1 MSSRGFRCRGADR
14 QAGVSLVELMIGL
27 GLGMVLVAA
36 LLLLF
41 ANASSSGHN
50 LARAGAQIENGR
62 YVSELLREEM
72 QLAGFYGEMSVRGAV
87 YSTPDPCSVV
97 VTGWAAA
104 PLTIPTP
111 VTGYLGSDALGC
123 LADRKPGTQAIA
135 VRRLGTV
142 AVAPSTLD
150 IARAQYYVQYS
161 FCTDDMPPLLRSGI
175 DPVGFTL
182 RNRGCAAVNT
192 VRPYVSRIYYVA
204 SCRRCGSVPDTN
216 PTLKRV
222 DMVGDQL
229 VTTSL
234 ADGIDDLRFEYGF
247 DQDGNGSPDIWL
259 AAPGAAGPTAAWS
272 NVMAV
277 KLYFITRSLDKAEGR
292 ALAGAQTFQ
301 LGGLG
306 TVVTADDGYTRSLF
320 STLVRLVNPSA
331 ALEAQ

>member
-1 MSSRGFRCRGADR
+1 M
-14 QAGVSLVELMIGL
+14 VELMIGL
-27 GLGMVLVAA
+27 GLGMVLVAS

-62 YVSELLREEM
+62 YVSELLREEL
-72 QLAGFYGEMSVRGAV
+72 QLAGFFGEMSVRGAV

-97 VTGWAAA
+97 PTGWAAT
-104 PLTIPTP
+104 PLTIPAP
-111 VTGYLGSDALGC
+111 VTGYLGSDVLDC

-135 VRRLGTV
+135 VRRLGTQS
-142 AVAPSTLD
+142 VAPSTLD
-150 IARAQYYVQYS
+150 IAKALYHVQIS
-161 FCTDDMPPLLRSGI
+161 FCADDMAPLLRSGI

-182 RNRGCAAVNT
+182 RNRGCTAVNT

-204 SCRRCGSVPDTN
+204 RCRRCGDAADSN

-222 DMVGDQL
+222 DLIGAQL
-229 VTTSL
+229 ITTSL

-247 DQDGNGSPDIWL
+247 DQDGNGSPDVWL
-259 AAPGAAGPTAAWS
+259 PEPGAAGPTALWS

-277 KLYFITRSLDKAEGR
+277 KLHFITRSLDKAEGR

-306 TVVTADDGYTRSLF
+306 SVTTADDGYTRSVYSSLI
-320 STLVRLVNPSA
+320 RLINPSG
-331 ALEAQ
+331 ALEVQ